1 MGDKGDSI
9 DQSPAALKRR
19 REVGGLRYQL
29 VDVARQLALAEG
41 QTNAVRE
48 AIALLADNDGAVRRM
63 VEAIDG
69 MAEGF
74 ILFDSED
81 RIVFVNAR
89 YREFYPEISDL
100 LVPGA
105 RHAEIAATALSRRA
119 AGMKVRLD
127 GWVRGVTGDDSGAAD
142 REEVLLDGRW
152 VRVSERSLEGGGRV
166 GTQTDITELK
176 LREESLRELERLK
189 SEFVNNVSH
198 ELRTPLTAIH
208 ASLGLM
214 SGGATGTLPD
224 EAAELVQVALRN
236 SDRLLRLV
244 NDILDLG
251 KIEADAMRFEIGT
264 HDLVAVVARA
274 VADAGGYGAAHGVTL
289 EFTPAVASAPAQL
302 DPERFV
308 QALTNLL
315 GNAVKFSP
323 RGSVVAVDL
332 APREAMWRVVVA
344 DRGAGIP
351 LDQQARVFDRF
362 FQAGGTSGAVR
373 GGTGLGLTIARSIMQ
388 NLGGAIG
395 FESEPER
402 GTRFWLDVRRAA

>member
-1 MGDKGDSI
+1 MADTDDPS
-9 DQSPAALKRR
+9 DHSPPASHRR
-19 REVGGLRYQL
+19 REIGGLRYQL
-29 VDVARQLALAEG
+29 VDGIRQLVLPDDGPGAVRDVVAALAHNG
-41 QTNAVRE
+41 
-48 AIALLADNDGAVRRM
+48 GAVRRM
-63 VEAIDG
+63 LAAIEG

-74 ILFDSED
+74 ILFDAED

-89 YREFYPEISDL
+89 YREFYPEIADL

-105 RHAEIAATALSRRA
+105 RHSEIAAAAIARRS
-119 AGMKVRLD
+119 AGLKVRLD
-127 GWVRGVTGDDSGAAD
+127 GWVRGAADADEIAD
-142 REEVLLDGRW
+142 REEILLDGRW
-152 VRVSERSLEGGGRV
+152 VRVSERSLAGGGRV

-176 LREESLRELERLK
+176 LREEGLRELERLK

-214 SGGATGTLPD
+214 AGGAVGALPD

-251 KIEADAMRFEIGT
+251 KIEAEAMRFEIAP
-264 HDLVAVVARA
+264 HDLVGVVART
-274 VADAGGYGAAHGVTL
+274 VADAGGYGSAHGVGLT
-289 EFTPAVASAPAQL
+289 FRHASPSAPALL

-308 QALTNLL
+308 QALTNLI

-323 RGSVVAVDL
+323 RGGTVVVDL
-332 APREAMWRVVVA
+332 SPCEAMWRVAVI
-344 DRGAGIP
+344 DQGAGIP
-351 LDQQARVFDRF
+351 MDQQERVFDRF

-395 FESEPER
+395 FESEPGR
-402 GTRFWLDVRRAA
+402 GTRFWLDVRQAA